1 MQFVDILRAKGVK
14 ITYKGET
21 NGVLAYNY
29 LKQIMVRPR
38 KIIDEDVAAELMQR
52 QQKRCG
58 ACGDLLR
65 RFEKHHKKP
74 FSQGG
79 TDDIDNIILLC
90 PPCHATETEKQEQAS
105 SSHNVYL
112 ESHLSP
118 RMYTH
123 FVDLPIP
130 RQLHWG
136 DSERQVFAQMHDFDK
151 VQCLDIAG
159 CRSNFS

>member
-105 SSHNVYL
+105 SSHNVYI

-118 RMYTH
+118 PACTKISSICPFQDNCIGAIQKDRC
-123 FVDLPIP
+123 
-130 RQLHWG
+130 LHK
-136 DSERQVFAQMHDFDK
+136 RTI
-151 VQCLDIAG
+151 LT
-159 CRSNFS
+159 RSSAWI